1 LDSYRFYL
9 AARSTYA
16 LCWAT
21 IVTVNLVFMVE
32 VAKLDPLQM
41 VLVGTV
47 LELSV
52 FLFEIPTGVV
62 ADRVSRR
69 LSVVIGHGLMGVG
82 FFVIVLVPEF
92 WMILVSQII
101 WGLGWTFISGAYP
114 AWLTSEIGVARANEA
129 ILRASQLAQGVA
141 FLGIGLSIALAH
153 VSLAL
158 PIAVGSLGLVGL
170 SIVMC
175 LVMREAHFQLAAS
188 DRYLRFS
195 GAGGPGYRRL
205 VGGDRSGGESGWTC
219 CNHPCPAA
227 CGSGRA
233 APAHPGAGRVS
244 AGDRRCRSS
253 SRESDR
259 LLLGSRLFLAGRRL
273 AQCL

>member
-101 WGLGWTFISGAYP
+101 WGLGWTFISGAYS
-114 AWLTSEIGVARANEA
+114 AWLTSEIGSPVRMKRSCG
-129 ILRASQLAQGVA
+129 LRSWRRGWP
-141 FLGIGLSIALAH
+141 FW
-153 VSLAL
+153 VSACPSPWRTSPWHCRL
-158 PIAVGSLGLVGL
+158 P
-170 SIVMC
+170 
-175 LVMREAHFQLAAS
+175 S
-188 DRYLRFS
+188 DRWVWW
-195 GAGGPGYRRL
+195 G
-205 VGGDRSGGESGWTC
+205 
-219 CNHPCPAA
+219 
-227 CGSGRA
+227 
-233 APAHPGAGRVS
+233 
-244 AGDRRCRSS
+244 
-253 SRESDR
+253 
-259 LLLGSRLFLAGRRL
+259 
-273 AQCL
+273 